1 MDKAE
6 AINWLTAH
14 GFHKVHPRV
23 YRRVDVSVYTKTDA
37 SGRYSSGDA
46 RYPFVSGYGVS
57 PEDSICDLAKQI
69 RKHAESDSLDVLTMI
84 A

>member
-1 MDKAE
+1 MDKVE
-6 AINWLTAH
+6 VINWLTAH

-23 YRRVDVSVYTKTDA
+23 YRRVDVSVCTKTDA
-37 SGRYSSGDA
+37 SGRYEAWND
-46 RYPFVSGYGVS
+46 RHPFVSGYGTS
-57 PEDSICDLAKQI
+57 PEDSIRDLAKQI